1 MTCFV
6 ESVASHLSSGDTMV
20 IMQRTTH
27 QFVLALTFLYILGV
41 TALAVQPLMTLVA
54 SGYQGVYFK
63 GGDESQYIM
72 RVQDAMQ
79 SPWTDVSNAITSG
92 TDAPRGLQMTFFE
105 TTAGSLFAWTGF
117 SATALTVLFSVF
129 LAPLSMVFLSLLA
142 VRLGVRRR
150 TALLASLLYFFLLFG
165 PLRRVI
171 HQSWSLPFVLGTL
184 LLMVSWW
191 KESTRTK
198 TVVLGVLLGF
208 SPGIYFWAWTY
219 LWAVFGLLSLLT
231 VVMRY
236 AHRETRV
243 ARTLLFDSVA
253 TGCIALVIALPFFVL
268 LWLNAEH
275 PFSDATS
282 IRSSLLHAREFES
295 IPRSIVLGLLTICTI
310 LWARRLFDWKRTIP
324 LLSFV
329 LGLFAVLHQQF
340 VHGLVLSFWTHYYPY
355 VCAVSALLIAVIF
368 SQSKKSMID
377 YCVIGLSCLFLLG
390 AFHDYKGRGTFRL
403 PLPEYSRY
411 QHLSGLIETLR
422 LDEHT
427 ETILT
432 DRDTSLMIG
441 NATKHDLVF
450 TSYLRHILVS
460 DRELAERY
468 CLVEAFK
475 KSSPDTEWLAHD
487 VQELSAAGQDAT
499 KNVLEQGLALT
510 QDACAWVTA
519 HKKEA
524 LKKYGVSL
532 LAWDERNHPEWRI
545 DEKLFQ
551 SVSKGAGWSLWSL
564 R

>member
-6 ESVASHLSSGDTMV
+6 EGVASRVSSGDTMV
-20 IMQRTTH
+20 IMQRPTH

-41 TALAVQPLMTLVA
+41 TALAVQPLMTIIA

-72 RVQDAMQ
+72 RIQDAMQ
-79 SPWTDVSNAITSG
+79 RPWTDVSNAITSG

-105 TTAGSLFAWTGF
+105 TLAGSLFAWAGF

-150 TALLASLLYFFLLFG
+150 IALLAAFVYFFLIFG

-184 LLMVSWW
+184 LLMASWW
-191 KESTRTK
+191 KDSTRKNTLG
-198 TVVLGVLLGF
+198 LGVALGL
-208 SPGIYFWAWTY
+208 SPGIYFWAWSY
-219 LWAVFGLLSLLT
+219 LWAAFGFLSILT
-231 VVMRY
+231 ILQRY
-236 AHRETRV
+236 RYKE
-243 ARTLLFDSVA
+243 ARLAQEFCLRMCSVGA
-253 TGCIALVIALPFFVL
+253 IALVVALPFFVL
-268 LWLNAEH
+268 MWLNSLS
-275 PFSDATS
+275 PFADATS

-295 IPRSIVLGLLTICTI
+295 IPRSTVLGLLTICTI
-310 LWARRLFDWKRTIP
+310 LWTRRLSDWKRTLPII
-324 LLSFV
+324 SFV
-329 LGLFAVLHQQF
+329 IALFAVLHQQF

-355 VCAVSALLIAVIF
+355 VCAVSVLLIAVIF
-368 SQSKKSMID
+368 SQSKRSMID
-377 YCVIGLSCLFLLG
+377 YCVIGLSCIFLFG
-390 AFHDYKGRGTFRL
+390 AFHDYKGRGSFRL
-403 PLPEYSRY
+403 PLPDYLQY
-411 QHLSGLIETLR
+411 QHLSGLIEALR
-422 LDEHT
+422 SNEDVH
-427 ETILT
+427 TILT

-450 TSYLRHILVS
+450 TSYFRHILIS

-475 KSSPDTEWLAHD
+475 NAPPDTEWLAHD
-487 VQELSAAGQDAT
+487 IQELSAAGQDAT

-510 QDACAWVTA
+510 QDACLWVTA
-519 HKKEA
+519 NKKEA

-545 DEKLFQ
+545 DDKFFT
-551 SVSKGAGWSLWSL
+551 SVSKGPGWSLWSV